1 MNYQVVLPV
10 FEGPL
15 DLLLHL
21 IDSNELDIYNI
32 PIAFITGQYM
42 DYLNQAQEIDLTL
55 SGDFVLMA
63 GTLLTIKA
71 RMLLPKRTQPS
82 EAEGAAEDPRD
93 ELVEKL
99 LEYRLYKEKAA
110 EFKALEQSQSR
121 IFFRE
126 VDDKALMR
134 LFPAPNPIGKLTTDD
149 LSKTFMQILESMI
162 SREKVIELP
171 KETVTVQARIAFLLK
186 VIRQQ
191 PGGIAFR
198 SLLEGDSL
206 RTVVTTFMALLELLH
221 RGRVWARQKEV
232 FGEIYI
238 FYNDLYGKEGDPGE
252 FVSC

>member
-82 EAEGAAEDPRD
+82 EADGTAGDPRD

-110 EFKALEQSQSR
+110 EFKAMEQSQSR

-171 KETVTVQARIAFLLK
+171 KESVTVQARISFLLK

-221 RGRVWARQKEV
+221 RGRVWARQKEA

>member
-1 MNYQVVLPV
+1 MDYQVVLPV
-10 FEGPL
+10 FEGPM

-71 RMLLPKRTQPS
+71 RTLLPKRTQPS
-82 EAEGAAEDPRD
+82 EEEGAPEDPRD

-99 LEYRLYKEKAA
+99 LEYRLYKEKAS
-110 EFKALEQSQSR
+110 EFKAMEHSQSR

-126 VDDKALMR
+126 VDDKSLLK
-134 LFPAPNPIGKLTTDD
+134 LFPAPNPIGKLTTED

-162 SREKVIELP
+162 SRERTLQLP
-171 KETVTVQARIAFLLK
+171 KETVTIQARIAFLLK

-198 SLLEGDSL
+198 SLLGGDSL

-221 RGRVWARQKEV
+221 RGRIWARQKEA

-238 FYNDLYGKEGDPGE
+238 FYNDLYRKEGDPGE
-252 FVSC
+252 FVS

>member
-10 FEGPL
+10 FEGPM

-21 IDSNELDIYNI
+21 IDTNELDIYNI

-42 DYLNQAQEIDLTL
+42 DYLNKAEAIDLTL

-71 RMLLPKRTQPS
+71 RMLLPKRIQPAD
-82 EAEGAAEDPRD
+82 EEGETEDPRD

-121 IFFRE
+121 VFFRE
-126 VDDKALMR
+126 VDDKILLQ
-134 LFPAPNPIGKLTTDD
+134 LFPAPNPVGKLTTDD
-149 LSKTFMQILESMI
+149 LTRTFMQILESLAG
-162 SREKVIELP
+162 REKFIQLP
-171 KETVTVQARIAFLLK
+171 RDTVTIQAQISYLLK
-186 VIRQQ
+186 IIKQQ

-198 SLLEGDSL
+198 SLLSGDSL
-206 RTVVTTFMALLELLH
+206 RTMVTTFMALLELLH
-221 RGRVWARQKEV
+221 RGKIWARQKES
-232 FGEIYI
+232 FGEIYL
-238 FYNDLYGKEGDPGE
+238 FYNDQNGKEAIPNE